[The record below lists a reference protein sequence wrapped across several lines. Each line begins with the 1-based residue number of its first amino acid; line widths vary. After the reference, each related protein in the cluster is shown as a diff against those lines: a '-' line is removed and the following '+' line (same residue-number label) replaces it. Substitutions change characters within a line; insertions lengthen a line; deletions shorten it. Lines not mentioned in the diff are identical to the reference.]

1 MKNQSATEQVES
13 TINATTGMQG
23 GLGRTLL
30 SAFLILAI
38 VPMSTISFI
47 AVNRARQDMRQE
59 LTARLTAVT
68 TLKEAQIQQ
77 WITERSRSLA
87 VLSNKPD
94 VQQAAM
100 TLLTRHPPSAAYD
113 TVYTNLRD
121 RLRAELTQDTGFA
134 GFFLLRDKDSD
145 EPLLEVMAPHKQVST
160 DTIWP
165 EAASVTPTLSVTY
178 SIPDPEGGVLGLLVG
193 CLDLTALDQIMTE
206 STELG
211 KTGETYLV
219 TPGGQSRS
227 DQIGFARLVTPGGQS
242 ILALATDDD
251 TPLPVVLHSQGIDAA
266 LAGHSGSGLY
276 DNYAGQPVIGAYRW
290 LPELQAALLAEQ
302 AQAEA
307 FAPEDALATMLVG
320 TTLAVALL
328 TTLLAAVVTRQITR
342 PIVRLTMRAVEIAN
356 GDLEQTVP
364 VDRRDEIGILARAF
378 NIMTAELRALYNGLE
393 QKVAERTT
401 QLREANRRLRYR
413 AMQLAVSAEVGRV
426 ATSILDLDILL
437 SRVVELIR
445 DYYRFAYVAIFLLD
459 DTGQWAVLREG
470 SGELGNTLKAKGQW
484 LSVGE
489 PSLVGQV
496 AEKGEPRVLSR
507 ADVQGGSG
515 SHLPPTHWEAA
526 FPLRIGGRT
535 IGVLDIHSTHADTL
549 DDDDVRV
556 LQGVADQIAIAIE
569 NARAYELEREAARQL
584 REAEEMR
591 RRFLAHMSHELREP
605 LTNIIGFSRVILKGI
620 DGPVSDQQRSD
631 LEIVY
636 ANGQHLLGLINDLLD
651 VAEIEAGLMELD
663 FREVDLREI
672 IGSVMATTSALVRD
686 KDIQL
691 QQEIYPELPP
701 IEADGA
707 RLRQVLLKLLS
718 NAAKFTDHGSIT
730 VQAWPDGNDV
740 RVAVADTG
748 AGIPPEDRERVFER
762 FEQGKTSVKRPEGIG
777 VGLVLC
783 KEFVEMHGGRIWL
796 ESEQGVGSTFTFTLP
811 VRGNRTD
818 RQDRSDPSLS
828 NGNRFLG
835 DTG

>member
-1 MKNQSATEQVES
+1 MKNQTTTEQAEP
-13 TINATTGMQG
+13 TISATTGMRG

-30 SAFLILAI
+30 AAFLVLAI

-47 AVNRARQDMRQE
+47 AVNRTRQDMRQE
-59 LTARLTAVT
+59 LMAKLTAIT
-68 TLKEAQIQQ
+68 TLKESQIQQ

-87 VLSNKPD
+87 VLSSKPD

-100 TLLTRHPPSAAYD
+100 TLLTQPPISTAYN
-113 TVYTNLRD
+113 TAYTNLHD
-121 RLRAELTQDTGFA
+121 GLRAELTQDTSFA
-134 GFFLLRDKDSD
+134 GFFLLRNEDSD
-145 EPLLEVMAPHKQVST
+145 EPLLEVTAPSSQARIDTTRPEVSLTSGDRHVSLLSMAP
-160 DTIWP
+160 
-165 EAASVTPTLSVTY
+165 TLNVTY
-178 SIPDPEGGVLGLLVG
+178 SIPGPGGSPLGLLVG
-193 CLDLTALDQIMTE
+193 RLDLTALDQIMTE

-211 KTGETYLV
+211 ETGETYLV
-219 TPGGQSRS
+219 TP
-227 DQIGFARLVTPGGQS
+227 AGQS
-242 ILALATDDD
+242 IPALATDDD
-251 TPLPVVLHSQGIDAA
+251 TPLPMSLHSQGIDAA
-266 LAGHSGSGLY
+266 LAGRSGSGLY

-364 VDRRDEIGILARAF
+364 LDRRDEIGILARAF

-393 QKVAERTT
+393 QKVAERTA
-401 QLREANRRLRYR
+401 QLQEANRRLRYR
-413 AMQLAVSAEVGRV
+413 AMQLAVSAEVGRAV
-426 ATSILDLDILL
+426 TSILDPDTLL
-437 SRVVELIR
+437 GRVVELIR
-445 DYYRFAYVAIFLLD
+445 DYYHFAYVAIFLLD
-459 DTGQWAVLREG
+459 ETGQWAVLREG

-489 PSLVGQV
+489 PGLVGQV
-496 AEKGEPRVLSR
+496 AEKGKPQTLSR
-507 ADVQGGSG
+507 ADVQDGPG
-515 SHLPPTHWEAA
+515 SHLPPTHSEAA

-535 IGVLDIHSTHADTL
+535 IGVLDIHSLHADTF
-549 DDDDVRV
+549 DKDDVKV

-591 RRFLAHMSHELREP
+591 RRFLANMSHELREP

-620 DGPVSDQQRSD
+620 DGPISDQQRND

-651 VAEIEAGLMELD
+651 VAQIEAGLMELE
-663 FREVDLREI
+663 FKEVDLGELI
-672 IGSVMATTSALVRD
+672 QSVMATTSALVRD

-691 QQEIYPELPP
+691 QQEIHPDLPL
-701 IEADGA
+701 IEADGT

-718 NAAKFTDHGSIT
+718 NAAKFTDRGSIT
-730 VQAWPDGNDV
+730 VRAWPKGDQV
-740 RVAVADTG
+740 QVAVADTG
-748 AGIPPEDRERVFER
+748 PGIPRENHERVFER
-762 FEQGKTSVKRPEGIG
+762 FEQGETGIRRPEGIG
-777 VGLVLC
+777 VGLALC
-783 KEFVEMHGGRIWL
+783 KEFVEMHGGRIWV
-796 ESEQGVGSTFTFTLP
+796 ESEEGAGSTFNLTLP
-811 VRGNRTD
+811 IL
-818 RQDRSDPSLS
+818 QDR
-828 NGNRFLG
+828 G
-835 DTG
+835 D

>member
-1 MKNQSATEQVES
+1 MRNKSATEQAEP
-13 TINATTGMQG
+13 TISATTGMQG

-47 AVNRARQDMRQE
+47 AVNRTRQDMRQE

-94 VQQAAM
+94 VQQAVM
-100 TLLTRHPPSAAYD
+100 TLLTQHPSSAAYD
-113 TVYTNLRD
+113 TAYTNLRD
-121 RLRAELTQDTGFA
+121 SLRAELTQDTGFT
-134 GFFLLRDKDSD
+134 GLFLLRDEDSD
-145 EPLLEVMAPHKQVST
+145 EPLLEVMAPHQQVST
-160 DTIWP
+160 DTAWP
-165 EAASVTPTLSVTY
+165 EVSLTSRNRHVSLSSMGPTLNVTY
-178 SIPDPEGGVLGLLVG
+178 SIPGPEEGALGLLVG

-211 KTGETYLV
+211 ETDETYLV
-219 TPGGQSRS
+219 TP
-227 DQIGFARLVTPGGQS
+227 AGQS
-242 ILALATDDD
+242 IPALATDDD
-251 TPLPVVLHSQGIDAA
+251 TSLPAFLHSQGIDAA

-393 QKVAERTT
+393 QKVAERTA

-459 DTGQWAVLREG
+459 ETGQWAVLREG

-515 SHLPPTHWEAA
+515 SHLPPTYLEAA

-535 IGVLDIHSTHADTL
+535 IGVLDIHSTHADAFG
-549 DDDDVRV
+549 DDDIKA
-556 LQGVADQIAIAIE
+556 LQCIADQIAIAIE
-569 NARAYELEREAARQL
+569 NAHAYELEREAARQL

-591 RRFLAHMSHELREP
+591 RRFLANMSHELREP

-620 DGPVSDQQRSD
+620 DGPISDQQRND

-651 VAEIEAGLMELD
+651 VAQIEAGLMELE
-663 FREVDLREI
+663 FKEVDLRELI
-672 IGSVMATTSALVRD
+672 QSVMATTSALVRD

-691 QQEIYPELPP
+691 RQEIHPELPP
-701 IEADGA
+701 IEADGT
-707 RLRQVLLKLLS
+707 RLRQVLLKLLT
-718 NAAKFTDHGSIT
+718 NAAKFTDRGSIT
-730 VQAWPDGNDV
+730 VRAWPKGNQIQ
-740 RVAVADTG
+740 VAVADTG
-748 AGIPPEDRERVFER
+748 PGIPRENHERVFEC
-762 FEQGKTSVKRPEGIG
+762 FEQGETGVKRPEGIG
-777 VGLVLC
+777 VGLALC
-783 KEFVEMHGGRIWL
+783 KEFVEMHGGRIWV
-796 ESEQGVGSTFTFTLP
+796 ESQEGVGSTFTFTLP
-811 VRGNRTD
+811 VR
-818 RQDRSDPSLS
+818 RQ
-828 NGNRFLG
+828 
-835 DTG
+835 

>member
-1 MKNQSATEQVES
+1 MKNQSATEQAAS
-13 TINATTGMQG
+13 TVSATTGMQG

-30 SAFLILAI
+30 SAFLVLAI
-38 VPMSTISFI
+38 LPMSIVSFI
-47 AVNRARQDMRQE
+47 AVNRTRQDMRQE

-87 VLSNKPD
+87 VLSSKPD

-100 TLLTRHPPSAAYD
+100 TLLTQHPSSAAYD
-113 TVYTNLRD
+113 TAYTNLRD
-121 RLRAELTQDTGFA
+121 GLRAELTQDTGFA
-134 GFFLLRDKDSD
+134 VFFLLREEDSD
-145 EPLLEVMAPHKQVST
+145 EPLLEVVAPHKQVST
-160 DTIWP
+160 DTTGP
-165 EAASVTPTLSVTY
+165 EVSLTSCDRHVSLSSVAPTLNVTY
-178 SIPDPEGGVLGLLVG
+178 SIPGLEGGSLGLLVG

-211 KTGETYLV
+211 ETGETYL
-219 TPGGQSRS
+219 
-227 DQIGFARLVTPGGQS
+227 ITPGGQS
-242 ILALATDDD
+242 IPALATDDD
-251 TPLPVVLHSQGIDAA
+251 TPLPAFLHSQGIDAA

-328 TTLLAAVVTRQITR
+328 TTLLAAVVTRQMTQ

-356 GDLEQTVP
+356 GDLEQTVQ

-378 NIMTAELRALYNGLE
+378 NIMTAELRALYSGLE

-437 SRVVELIR
+437 SRVVQLIR

-470 SGELGNTLKAKGQW
+470 SGELGDTLKAKGQW
-484 LSVGE
+484 LSVGD

-496 AEKGEPRVLSR
+496 AEKGEPQVFSR
-507 ADVQGGSG
+507 ADIQGRPGSP
-515 SHLPPTHWEAA
+515 LPPIHSEAA

-535 IGVLDIHSTHADTL
+535 IGVLDIHSLHADAFE
-549 DDDDVRV
+549 DDIKV
-556 LQGVADQIAIAIE
+556 LQCVADQIAIAIE

-591 RRFLAHMSHELREP
+591 RRFLANMSHELREP

-620 DGPVSDQQRSD
+620 DGPISDQQRSD

-651 VAEIEAGLMELD
+651 VAQIEAGLMELE
-663 FREVDLREI
+663 FKEVDLRELI
-672 IGSVMATTSALVRD
+672 QSVMATTSALVRD

-691 QQEIYPELPP
+691 RQEIHPDLPP
-701 IEADGA
+701 IEADGT

-718 NAAKFTDHGSIT
+718 NAAKFTDRGSIT
-730 VQAWPDGNDV
+730 VRAWPKGNQIQ
-740 RVAVADTG
+740 VAVADTG
-748 AGIPPEDRERVFER
+748 PGIPRENHEWVFER
-762 FEQGKTSVKRPEGIG
+762 FEQGQTGAKRPEGIG
-777 VGLVLC
+777 VGLALC
-783 KEFVEMHGGRIWL
+783 KEFVEMHGGRIWV
-796 ESEQGVGSTFTFTLP
+796 ESAEGAGSTFNFTLP
-811 VRGNRTD
+811 VR
-818 RQDRSDPSLS
+818 QDHRD
-828 NGNRFLG
+828 
-835 DTG
+835 

>member
-1 MKNQSATEQVES
+1 
-13 TINATTGMQG
+13 
-23 GLGRTLL
+23 
-30 SAFLILAI
+30 
-38 VPMSTISFI
+38 MSTISFI

-100 TLLTRHPPSAAYD
+100 TLLTQHPPSAAYD

-165 EAASVTPTLSVTY
+165 EVASVTPTLSVTY

-193 CLDLTALDQIMTE
+193 CLDLIALDQIMTE

-211 KTGETYLV
+211 ETGETY
-219 TPGGQSRS
+219 
-227 DQIGFARLVTPGGQS
+227 LVTPGGQS

-276 DNYAGQPVIGAYRW
+276 DNYAGRPVIGAYRW

-356 GDLEQTVP
+356 GDLEQIVP

-378 NIMTAELRALYNGLE
+378 NIMTAELRALYSGLE

-470 SGELGNTLKAKGQW
+470 SGELGNILKTKGQW

-507 ADVQGGSG
+507 ADVQAGPG
-515 SHLPPTHWEAA
+515 SHLPPTHSEAA
-526 FPLRIGGRT
+526 FPLRIGGRI
-535 IGVLDIHSTHADTL
+535 IGVLDIHSTHADAFEE
-549 DDDDVRV
+549 DDVKV

-718 NAAKFTDHGSIT
+718 NAARFTDCGSIT
-730 VQAWPDGNDV
+730 VRAWPDGNQV
-740 RVAVADTG
+740 QVAVADTG
-748 AGIPPEDRERVFER
+748 PGIPRENHERVFER
-762 FEQGKTSVKRPEGIG
+762 FEQGEAGMTHPPGIG
-777 VGLVLC
+777 LGLPLC

-796 ESEQGVGSTFTFTLP
+796 ESEEGVGSTFTFTLP

>member
-1 MKNQSATEQVES
+1 MKNRPTTEQAGS
-13 TINATTGMQG
+13 TISATTGMQG
-23 GLGRTLL
+23 GLGRILL

-38 VPMSTISFI
+38 VPMGTISFI
-47 AVNRARQDMRQE
+47 AVNRTRKDMRQE
-59 LTARLTAVT
+59 LTARLTAVA

-77 WITERSRSLA
+77 WITERSRRLA
-87 VLSNKPD
+87 VLSSRPD

-100 TLLTRHPPSAAYD
+100 TLLTQQPSSAAYD
-113 TVYTNLRD
+113 TAHTNLRD
-121 RLRAELTQDTGFA
+121 CLQAELTQDTGFA
-134 GFFLLRDKDSD
+134 GFFLLRDEGSD
-145 EPLLEVMAPHKQVST
+145 EPSLEVMATHKQVST
-160 DTIWP
+160 DITWSEISFTSGDGQFP
-165 EAASVTPTLSVTY
+165 LSSMVPTLSVTY
-178 SIPDPEGGVLGLLVG
+178 SIPGPEGGALGLLVG

-211 KTGETYLV
+211 ETGETYLV
-219 TPGGQSRS
+219 TSGGRS
-227 DQIGFARLVTPGGQS
+227 IPT
-242 ILALATDDD
+242 LATDDD
-251 TPLPVVLHSQGIDAA
+251 TSLPAFLHSQGIDAA
-266 LAGHSGSGLY
+266 LAGHSGNGLY

-290 LPELQAALLAEQ
+290 LPELQTALLAEQ

-307 FAPEDALATMLVG
+307 FAPEDALATMLIG

-342 PIVRLTMRAVEIAN
+342 PIVRLTMRAVKIAN

-364 VDRRDEIGILARAF
+364 VDRRDEIGILAQAF
-378 NIMTAELRALYNGLE
+378 NIMTAELRALYDGLE
-393 QKVAERTT
+393 QKVTERTT
-401 QLREANRRLRYR
+401 QLQEANRRLRYR

-426 ATSILDLDILL
+426 ATSILDLDTLL
-437 SRVVELIR
+437 SRVVQLIR

-496 AEKGEPRVLSR
+496 AEKGEPRVLYK

-515 SHLPPTHWEAA
+515 SHLPSTHSEAA
-526 FPLRIGGRT
+526 FPLRIGGRNL
-535 IGVLDIHSTHADTL
+535 GVLDIHSPHADAFGE
-549 DDDDVRV
+549 DDVKV

-591 RRFLAHMSHELREP
+591 SRFLANMSHELREP

-620 DGPVSDQQRSD
+620 DGPISDQQRSD

-651 VAEIEAGLMELD
+651 VAQIEAGLMELE
-663 FREVDLREI
+663 FKEVDLRELI
-672 IGSVMATTSALVRD
+672 QSVMATTSALVRD

-691 QQEIYPELPP
+691 RQEIHPDLPS
-701 IEADGA
+701 IEADGT

-718 NAAKFTDHGSIT
+718 NAAKFTDRGSIA
-730 VQAWPDGNDV
+730 VRAWPNGNQV
-740 RVAVADTG
+740 QVAVADTG
-748 AGIPPEDRERVFER
+748 QGMPEEDRERVFER
-762 FEQGKTSVKRPEGIG
+762 FEQGETGVKRPQGIG
-777 VGLVLC
+777 VGLALC
-783 KEFVEMHGGRIWL
+783 KEFVEMHGGRIWV
-796 ESEQGVGSTFTFTLP
+796 ESEEEAGSTFSFTLP
-811 VRGNRTD
+811 VLQDRGN
-818 RQDRSDPSLS
+818 
-828 NGNRFLG
+828 
-835 DTG
+835 

>member
-1 MKNQSATEQVES
+1 MKNQSATEQAAS
-13 TINATTGMQG
+13 TVSAITGMQG

-30 SAFLILAI
+30 SAFLVLAI
-38 VPMSTISFI
+38 LPMSIVSFI
-47 AVNRARQDMRQE
+47 AVNRTRQDMRQE

-87 VLSNKPD
+87 VLSSKPD

-100 TLLTRHPPSAAYD
+100 TLLTQRPSSAAYD
-113 TVYTNLRD
+113 TAYTNLRD
-121 RLRAELTQDTGFA
+121 GLRAELTQDTGFA
-134 GFFLLRDKDSD
+134 VFFLLREEDSD
-145 EPLLEVMAPHKQVST
+145 EPLLEVVAPHKQVST
-160 DTIWP
+160 DTTGP
-165 EAASVTPTLSVTY
+165 EVSLTSGNRHVSLSSVAPTLNVTH
-178 SIPDPEGGVLGLLVG
+178 SIPGLEGGPLGLLVG

-211 KTGETYLV
+211 ETGETYL
-219 TPGGQSRS
+219 
-227 DQIGFARLVTPGGQS
+227 ITPGGQS
-242 ILALATDDD
+242 IPALATDDD
-251 TPLPVVLHSQGIDAA
+251 TPLPAFLHSQGIDAA

-328 TTLLAAVVTRQITR
+328 TTLLAAVVTRQMTR

-356 GDLEQTVP
+356 GDLEQTVQ

-378 NIMTAELRALYNGLE
+378 NIMTAELRALYSGLE

-437 SRVVELIR
+437 SRVVQLIR

-470 SGELGNTLKAKGQW
+470 SGELGDTLKAKGQW
-484 LSVGE
+484 LSVGD

-496 AEKGEPRVLSR
+496 AEKGEPQVFSR
-507 ADVQGGSG
+507 ADIQGRPGSP
-515 SHLPPTHWEAA
+515 LPPIHSEAA

-535 IGVLDIHSTHADTL
+535 IGVLDIHSLHADAFE
-549 DDDDVRV
+549 DDIKV
-556 LQGVADQIAIAIE
+556 LQCVADQIAIAIE

-591 RRFLAHMSHELREP
+591 RRFLANMSHELREP

-620 DGPVSDQQRSD
+620 DGPISDQQRSD

-651 VAEIEAGLMELD
+651 VAQIEAGLMELE
-663 FREVDLREI
+663 FKEVDLRELI
-672 IGSVMATTSALVRD
+672 QSVMATTSALVRD

-691 QQEIYPELPP
+691 RQEIHPDLPP
-701 IEADGA
+701 IEADGT

-718 NAAKFTDHGSIT
+718 NAAKFTDRGSIT
-730 VQAWPDGNDV
+730 VRAWPKGDQIQ
-740 RVAVADTG
+740 VAVADTG
-748 AGIPPEDRERVFER
+748 PGIPRENHEWVFER
-762 FEQGKTSVKRPEGIG
+762 FEQGETGVKRPEGIG
-777 VGLVLC
+777 VGLALC
-783 KEFVEMHGGRIWL
+783 KEFVEMHGGRIWV
-796 ESEQGVGSTFTFTLP
+796 ESQEGVGSTFTFTLP
-811 VRGNRTD
+811 IR
-818 RQDRSDPSLS
+818 RQ
-828 NGNRFLG
+828 
-835 DTG
+835 